1 VADLQYA
8 KEEIRRRVNILDL
21 VSEYVTLKR
30 SGKSYKGLCPFHAEK
45 TPSFTVSEEFQTWHC
60 FGCGEHGDV
69 FSFLMKIENLTFVE
83 ALERLAKR
91 AGVELL
97 EVRERQVSRKE
108 QLAKLNYI
116 AAKYYSA
123 LLKRTAVS
131 IEYLHNRG
139 LADQTI
145 DLFQIGYA
153 APGWDNLTRFLVSK
167 GIDLKDAE
175 QVGLVIRSDRGAYD
189 RFRHRIIFP
198 IFDIQERVI
207 AFGGRALGDEQPK
220 YLNSPDT
227 PLFSKTRSLYGLN
240 LARKAI
246 AEKGYTILVEGYMD
260 VIAAHQAGF
269 TNCVATL
276 GTSLTADHIN
286 ILARYAKKIVLAYDA
301 DSAGIS
307 AALRGAAMFQEAD
320 CEVLIARL
328 PSGDDPDSL
337 LRKGRV
343 SDFAAAINGALPVID
358 YRLML
363 LREHFDLSKPA
374 QRAALLK
381 GAAQILADVP
391 SFVEREKYIKELVT
405 WHPNW
410 DVGQTRAQDQ
420 IRADV
425 EAIISRKTSRLSRH
439 KIQNSSSDTPKPT
452 TGVERAEKIVLSALI
467 RNEKYAEIVLD
478 ALSPEDFSTE
488 LARNAAKA
496 MFEIFKEK
504 KGIYLPE
511 VLDIVDKET
520 GGYLSELAAES
531 GGPPI
536 TEQVLRDCIKRIK
549 DWELKNTR
557 ISDILNSSIKNGL
570 IDVSGG
576 PHKEAMERLV
586 AFLKKSGKLPEPGRQ
601 EGGR

>member
-1 VADLQYA
+1 VAGLQYA
-8 KEEIRRRVNILDL
+8 REEVRQRVNILDV

-45 TPSFTVSEEFQTWHC
+45 TPSFTVSDELQTWHC

-69 FSFLMKIENLTFVE
+69 FSFLMKIENLTFAE

-91 AGVELL
+91 AGVELPKFQGH
-97 EVRERQVSRKE
+97 RVSRKE
-108 QLAKLNYI
+108 HLAKLNS
-116 AAKYYSA
+116 AAAAYYNA
-123 LLKRTAVS
+123 LLKRTPLPR
-131 IEYLHNRG
+131 EYLRNRG

-145 DLFQIGYA
+145 DQFRLGYA
-153 APGWDNLTRFLVSK
+153 APAWDGLVRFLTGKGVS
-167 GIDLKDAE
+167 LKDAE
-175 QVGLVIRSDRGAYD
+175 EAGLVIQSNRGAYD

-198 IFDIQERVI
+198 IFDIQERI
-207 AFGGRALGDEQPK
+207 IGFGGRALGDEQPK

-246 AEKGYTILVEGYMD
+246 ADKGYAVLVEGYMD

-276 GTSLTADHIN
+276 GTALTTEHIK
-286 ILARYAKKIVLAYDA
+286 ILARYAKRVVLAYDA

-307 AALRGAAMFQEAD
+307 AALRGAAMFAQAD
-320 CEVLIARL
+320 CEVRIARL

-343 SDFAAAINGALPVID
+343 SQFAAALEGALPITD
-358 YRLML
+358 YRLAL
-363 LREHFDLSKPA
+363 LREHFDLSNPA

-391 SFVEREKYIKELVT
+391 SFVEREKYIKELID

-410 DVGQTRAQDQ
+410 GIGLTRAQEQ

-425 EAIISRKTSRLSRH
+425 EAIISRRRGTRTQAPKAG
-439 KIQNSSSDTPKPT
+439 NASSTPRPST
-452 TGVERAEKIVLSALI
+452 AVERAEKIVLGALM
-467 RNEKYAEIVLD
+467 RGEEHAELVLNN
-478 ALSPEDFSTE
+478 LTPEDFSAE
-488 LARNAAKA
+488 LTRKAARAV
-496 MFEIFKEK
+496 FEAFVQN
-504 KGIYLPE
+504 KGINLPDLLE
-511 VLDIVDKET
+511 RVDKEV
-520 GGYLSELAAES
+520 GRYLSELAVES

-536 TEQVLRDCIKRIK
+536 TEQVLRDCATRIK
-549 DWELKNTR
+549 EWELKNKR
-557 ISDILNSSIKNGL
+557 ISDILNTSIKNGV
-570 IDVSGG
+570 IDTSVG
-576 PHKEAMERLV
+576 PHREAMARLEE
-586 AFLKKSGKLPEPGRQ
+586 FLRKSGKLPEPGERG
-601 EGGR
+601 ER